1 MTKEP
6 LIFIEHILKS
16 IEKIESFSKGVSK
29 EKFFK
34 NELIQSAIIRQIEII
49 GEAVKNLPK
58 EFTIKYSF
66 IPWGEIA
73 RTRDKLIHHY
83 FGVDLEAVWKVINDD
98 LTKLKENMNEIIK
111 QEK

>member
-1 MTKEP
+1 MKKEP
-6 LIFIEHILKS
+6 RIFIEHILKS

-29 EKFFK
+29 EKLLK
-34 NELIQSAIIRQIEII
+34 DELIQSAIIRQIEII

-66 IPWGEIA
+66 VPWGEIA

-83 FGVDLEAVWKVINDD
+83 FGVDLEAIWKVINDD
-98 LTKLKENMNEIIK
+98 LPKLKTDIKRILK